1 MSKRIFKIVLLFSII
16 ALFISTICFATN
28 ENVESTNLGHEITS
42 SIKETEKSVDN
53 LTQRNADANVEDDA
67 KDMGNTV
74 KDVAR
79 SVENTV
85 EDGARSVENTVEDG
99 VEKAENVIENGAEAV
114 ENTTNN
120 ATRDMENGVD
130 DTRNAISGE
139 TSNFTSGE
147 TNDNTNNGMS
157 TRTWVWIIIAV
168 IAVIIIAAV
177 WYYASNKND

>member
-1 MSKRIFKIVLLFSII
+1 MSKRIFKTVLLFSII

-28 ENVESTNLGHEITS
+28 ENVESTNLGNEITS

-74 KDVAR
+74 KDGAR

-85 EDGARSVENTVEDG
+85 EDGA
-99 VEKAENVIENGAEAV
+99 EKAENVIENGAEAV

>member
-1 MSKRIFKIVLLFSII
+1 MSKKILKIVLLFSII

-28 ENVESTNLGHEITS
+28 ENVESTNLGNEITS

-74 KDVAR
+74 KDGAR

-85 EDGARSVENTVEDG
+85 EDGA
-99 VEKAENVIENGAEAV
+99 EKAENVIENGAEAV

-120 ATRDMENGVD
+120 ATRDIENGVD

-168 IAVIIIAAV
+168 VAVIIIAAV

>member
-16 ALFISTICFATN
+16 ALFISTISFAAT
-28 ENVESTNLGHEITS
+28 ENVESTNLGNEITS

-67 KDMGNTV
+67 KDTENAV
-74 KDVAR
+74 K
-79 SVENTV
+79 
-85 EDGARSVENTVEDG
+85 DGARSVENTVEDG
-99 VEKAENVIENGAEAV
+99 VEKAENMIENGAGAV
-114 ENTTNN
+114 ENATNN
-120 ATRDMENGVD
+120 VARDMENGVD
-130 DTRNAISGE
+130 DARNAVSGE

-147 TNDNTNNGMS
+147 TNNDANTGMS

-168 IAVIIIAAV
+168 VAVIIIAAV

>member
-28 ENVESTNLGHEITS
+28 ENVESTNLGNEITS

-74 KDVAR
+74 K
-79 SVENTV
+79 
-85 EDGARSVENTVEDG
+85 DGARSVENTVEDG